1 MIRINLLPVREAR
14 RAANMRKQGAL
25 LAFAA
30 GGGVAVCLLLSTWM
44 AARTAHERSL
54 ITAREAEMK
63 KLDAT
68 LKEVKKFQSEQ
79 EEIEQKL
86 AIIDQIEAARMG
98 PVKIMDELATRIP
111 QRVWLTK
118 MSEKNG
124 TLELEGRSIDAEV
137 VADFA
142 AALEESPLLSGI
154 DLQETKLE
162 EVDGLKLSDFRLTAR
177 YPFVK
182 SPDDS
187 GKGKAK
193 AIAPPKPAGGARAGG
208 KPGGD

>member
-14 RAANMRKQGAL
+14 RAANMRKQGML

-54 ITAREAEMK
+54 IAAREAEMK
-63 KLDAT
+63 KLEAT
-68 LKEVKKFQSEQ
+68 LKEVKKFQTEQ
-79 EEIEQKL
+79 EDIEQKL
-86 AIIDQIEAARMG
+86 AVIDQIEAARMG

-118 MSEKNG
+118 MTEKNG

-162 EVDGLKLSDFRLTAR
+162 EVDGLKLSDFKLTAR

-182 SPDDS
+182 SPEEN

-193 AIAPPKPAGGARAGG
+193 GGAAAKPAGGARAGG

>member
-14 RAANMRKQGAL
+14 RAANMRKQGML
-25 LAFAA
+25 LAFAV

-68 LKEVKKFQSEQ
+68 LKEVKKFQAEQ

-111 QRVWLTK
+111 QRVWLTR
-118 MSEKNG
+118 MTEKNG
-124 TLELEGRSIDAEV
+124 SLELEGRSIDAEV

-142 AALEESPLLSGI
+142 AALEESPLLSAI

-162 EVDGLKLSDFRLTAR
+162 EVDGLKLSDFKLTAH
-177 YPFVK
+177 YPFV
-182 SPDDS
+182 
-187 GKGKAK
+187 
-193 AIAPPKPAGGARAGG
+193 
-208 KPGGD
+208 

>member
-14 RAANMRKQGAL
+14 RAANMRKQGML
-25 LAFAA
+25 LAFAV

-68 LKEVKKFQSEQ
+68 LKEVKKFQAEQ

-111 QRVWLTK
+111 QRVWLTR
-118 MSEKNG
+118 MTEKNG
-124 TLELEGRSIDAEV
+124 SLELEGRSIDAEV

-142 AALEESPLLSGI
+142 AALEESPLLSAI

-162 EVDGLKLSDFRLTAR
+162 EVDGLKLSDFKLTAH

-187 GKGKAK
+187 AKGKPKGA
-193 AIAPPKPAGGARAGG
+193 APAKPAGGGARAGG
-208 KPGGD
+208 KSD